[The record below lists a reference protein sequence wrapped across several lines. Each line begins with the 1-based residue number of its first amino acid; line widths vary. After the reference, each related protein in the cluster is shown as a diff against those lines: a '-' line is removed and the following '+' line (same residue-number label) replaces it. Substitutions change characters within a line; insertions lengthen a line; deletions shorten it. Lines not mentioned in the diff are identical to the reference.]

1 MSVRRQKKAKRA
13 IRQNSNV
20 FAMFDQKQI
29 VELKEAFSLIDHDTD
44 GFIDR
49 EDLKD
54 MLASLGQSPTEE
66 YIEDMISE
74 APGSINFTMFLT
86 LMGEKLSGTDPEHE
100 ILQAFECFDE
110 GSNVKQKAIL
120 SSGMVEAESSLEN
133 SYPNLQ
139 SKDLVLALSTA
150 KNLKRF
156 EVSAKNVEDVAH
168 LSAVDMDGVEW
179 ATKTL
184 ECFQC
189 FVKAVRHRAD
199 VPHFKVESLCNCP
212 NVDLCRQFQ
221 RPVYEQLPTQKR
233 LQEP

>member
-1 MSVRRQKKAKRA
+1 MKSVRRQKKAKRA

-86 LMGEKLSGTDPEHE
+86 LMGEKLSGTDPEVD
-100 ILQAFECFDE
+100 ILQAFECFDDASAP
-110 GSNVKQKAIL
+110 GGNGGPT
-120 SSGMVEAESSLEN
+120 GMCNADELREWMTTMG
-133 SYPNLQ
+133 
-139 SKDLVLALSTA
+139 D
-150 KNLKRF
+150 RF
-156 EVSAKNVEDVAH
+156 TDEEVMYQIKE
-168 LSAVDMDGVEW
+168 
-179 ATKTL
+179 TK
-184 ECFQC
+184 
-189 FVKAVRHRAD
+189 
-199 VPHFKVESLCNCP
+199 
-212 NVDLCRQFQ
+212 
-221 RPVYEQLPTQKR
+221 
-233 LQEP
+233 

>member
-110 GSNVKQKAIL
+110 GNT
-120 SSGMVEAESSLEN
+120 GMCSADQLREWMTTMGDRFTDDEVDIMFKGATIDRDGFFNYREFAR
-133 SYPNLQ
+133 
-139 SKDLVLALSTA
+139 VL
-150 KNLKRF
+150 KHG
-156 EVSAKNVEDVAH
+156 E
-168 LSAVDMDGVEW
+168 
-179 ATKTL
+179 
-184 ECFQC
+184 
-189 FVKAVRHRAD
+189 
-199 VPHFKVESLCNCP
+199 
-212 NVDLCRQFQ
+212 
-221 RPVYEQLPTQKR
+221 
-233 LQEP
+233 